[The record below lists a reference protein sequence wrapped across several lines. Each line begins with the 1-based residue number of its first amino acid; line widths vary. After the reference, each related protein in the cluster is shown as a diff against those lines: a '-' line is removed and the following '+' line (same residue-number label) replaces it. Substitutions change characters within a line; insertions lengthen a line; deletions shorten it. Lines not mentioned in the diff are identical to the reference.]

1 MNHATVSISVCY
13 LSPDYSGFVKFSSR
27 SYCVVLCFVHKS
39 TSLAKIEF
47 SVILSMCVRACVR
60 VGAHLLGCV

>member
-1 MNHATVSISVCY
+1 MNHGTVSISVCY